1 MKIVNWELRRPK
13 DCEQR
18 WRAGSRVAKKIL
30 LNTDPGYRYWK
41 VENVQSNNARIS
53 NANWVA
59 YVDISAQPVTPL
71 KIEDTD
77 RAYSWLLAG
86 SEEDCRKIHG
96 GTGVCPKV
104 LHIFAQI
111 THLTALMAEV
121 SPIQIICVYQ
131 LMQI

>member
-1 MKIVNWELRRPK
+1 LKIVNWELRRPK

-18 WRAGSRVAKKIL
+18 WLAGSRAAKKIL
-30 LNTDPGYRYWK
+30 FNSDPGYGYWK
-41 VENVQSNNARIS
+41 LENVQSNSARIS

-71 KIEDTD
+71 KIEDID
-77 RAYSWLLAG
+77 RAYSWLLTG
-86 SEEDCRKIHG
+86 SEKECRKIHG
-96 GTGVCPKV
+96 ATGVCPKV

-121 SPIQIICVYQ
+121 SHIQDILI
-131 LMQI
+131 